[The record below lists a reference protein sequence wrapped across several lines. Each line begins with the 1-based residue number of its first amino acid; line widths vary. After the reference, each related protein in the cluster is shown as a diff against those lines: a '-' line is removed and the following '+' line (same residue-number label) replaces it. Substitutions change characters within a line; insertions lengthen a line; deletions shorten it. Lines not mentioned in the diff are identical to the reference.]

1 MDPAS
6 AISLV
11 SAILSFID
19 YAHKVATGANELYN
33 SVTGATD
40 SNTNIEIIIKD
51 LDEAA
56 TDLGDV
62 DSKTKH
68 AKALNSLA
76 AKCKKIADDLLRL
89 LETLSVSG
97 KRSTWKVV
105 RVAIR
110 NLRKEGEVARIV
122 TRLGEYRS
130 QILLQ
135 LSLML
140 K

>member
-6 AISLV
+6 AIGLA
-11 SAILSFID
+11 SAIMSFID
-19 YAHKVATGANELYN
+19 YAHKVATGANELYS
-33 SVTGATD
+33 SVTGATE
-40 SNTNIEIIIKD
+40 SNTNIEFVIKD

-56 TDLGDV
+56 SDLSDL

-68 AKALNSLA
+68 ARALNSLA
-76 AKCKKIADDLLRL
+76 AKCKKIAEDLLRL
-89 LETLSVSG
+89 LETLTVSG
-97 KRSTWKVV
+97 KRSSWKAL

-122 TRLGEYRS
+122 TKLGDYRS